1 MTSQAVLQKLQSR
14 ASLADRLLR
23 ELRTQLEFVRKSAV
37 EKACLAEEE
46 RLSRENQVLRRQVET
61 LKQRLIKAEIE
72 NGVKQVP
79 LPGAKPSLAPSVVT
93 SAPPALKVDSKPE
106 PLKVNGMAA
115 ATVEKKEVVPKKDSK
130 KEAKT
135 EKKADAKPA
144 GAAAA
149 ESGDKVDVSR
159 LNMRIGKIVNVKKHP
174 DADSLYVEE
183 VDVGEP
189 KTRTIVSGLVQ
200 HVPLEQMQ
208 DRIGVFLSN
217 LKPAKMRGILSE
229 GMIMCGSSPEKV
241 EIIDPPIGAAIGDRV
256 VVDGYSG
263 GPDEQLNP
271 KKEIWEQIQPDLRI
285 NDAGVATYK
294 GIPWNVRNLGPFK
307 VATMTNSGIK

>member
-1 MTSQAVLQKLQSR
+1 MTSVAVLQKLQTR
-14 ASLADRLLR
+14 AGLADRLLK

-46 RLSRENQVLRRQVET
+46 RLRNENTTLRLEVEI
-61 LKQRLIKAEIE
+61 LKQRLIEAEVN

-79 LPGAKPSLAPSVVT
+79 LPGGVPSVLPAVPST
-93 SAPPALKVDSKPE
+93 PAPKVDSQPE
-106 PLKVNGMAA
+106 PLKVNDVA
-115 ATVEKKEVVPKKDSK
+115 ATKLEKKEVVTKKDSK
-130 KEAKT
+130 KEVKA
-135 EKKADAKPA
+135 EKKGDAKPA
-144 GAAAA
+144 TG
-149 ESGDKVDVSR
+149 EGGDKVDVSR

-183 VDVGEP
+183 VEVGEP

-200 HVPLEQMQ
+200 HVPIEQMQ
-208 DRIGVFLSN
+208 DRIGVFLLN

-241 EIIDPPIGAAIGDRV
+241 EIIDPPTGAAIGDRV
-256 VVDGYSG
+256 VVDGYPG

-271 KKEIWEQIQPDLRI
+271 KKKIWEQIQPDLRI
-285 NDAGVATYK
+285 NDDGVATYR
-294 GIPWNVRNLGPFK
+294 GVPWNTRNLGPFK
-307 VATMTNSGIK
+307 VVTMTNSIIK

>member
-1 MTSQAVLQKLQSR
+1 MTSLAVLQKLQSR
-14 ASLADRLLR
+14 AGLADHLLK

-46 RLSRENQVLRRQVET
+46 RLRKENETLRQEVEI
-61 LKQRLIKAEIE
+61 LKQRLIEAEIN
-72 NGVKQVP
+72 NGIKQVP
-79 LPGAKPSLAPSVVT
+79 LPGVRPSVAPSVTT
-93 SAPPALKVDSKPE
+93 SAPALKVDSQPE
-106 PLKVNGMAA
+106 PLKINDTAA
-115 ATVEKKEVVPKKDSK
+115 AKVEKKEVAPKKVDSK
-130 KEAKT
+130 KEAKS
-135 EKKADAKPA
+135 EKKGDAKPV
-144 GAAAA
+144 AAA
-149 ESGDKVDVSR
+149 EGGDKVDVSR

-208 DRIGVFLSN
+208 DRIGVFLLN

-241 EIIDPPIGAAIGDRV
+241 EIIDPPSGAAIGDRV
-256 VVDGYSG
+256 VVDGYPG

-271 KKEIWEQIQPDLRI
+271 KKKVWEQIQPDLRI
-285 NDAGVATYK
+285 NDKGVATYK
-294 GIPWNVRNLGPFK
+294 GTPWNVQNLGPFK